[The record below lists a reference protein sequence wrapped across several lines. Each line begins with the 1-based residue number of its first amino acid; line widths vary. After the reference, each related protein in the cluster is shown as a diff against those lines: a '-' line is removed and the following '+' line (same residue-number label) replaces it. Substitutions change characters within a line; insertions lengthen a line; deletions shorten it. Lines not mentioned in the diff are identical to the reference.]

1 MEKEV
6 GKWYRVMTKKIVY
19 WIIVAVMLTLLLIK
33 MHYLSHGGIT
43 PEHQGTEL
51 GCDSAHKDCSWK

>member
-1 MEKEV
+1 
-6 GKWYRVMTKKIVY
+6 MTKKIVY